1 MRIVKNNDVF
11 DIFIDVDGVECHYTH
26 PVEISDGSAQAFP
39 PQMVQ
44 ITKELLENILNDS
57 QSKSILLASNMVSRI
72 S

>member
-26 PVEISDGSAQAFP
+26 PVEINDGLAQAFP

-44 ITKELLENILNDS
+44 ITKELLESILSNS
-57 QSKSILLASNMVSRI
+57 ESKSILLASNMVSRI